1 MNFIAAIIAG
11 LIAFII
17 GGLWYSVLFGKA
29 WQREV
34 KITDAEIKEAGSG
47 TPQMILAVIVEV
59 IVSLCV
65 FFLLTHTDLNVLCA
79 GAVIGLI
86 SVLSSLKN
94 YFFEMKSIKL
104 ILINESYRM
113 ICFMIMAIAAYF
125 FN

>member
-11 LIAFII
+11 LIAFMI

-34 KITDAEIKEAGSG
+34 KITDAEIKAAGSG
-47 TPQMILAVIVEV
+47 TPQMISAGVVEV

-65 FFLLTHTDLNVLCA
+65 FFLLTHIDLNVLCA

-113 ICFMIMAIAAYF
+113 ICFMIMAIAAYY

>member
-11 LIAFII
+11 LIAFMI

-34 KITDAEIKEAGSG
+34 KITDEQIKTAGSG
-47 TPQMILAVIVEV
+47 TPQMIAAVAVEV
-59 IVSLCV
+59 IVSLFV
-65 FFLLTHTDLNVLCA
+65 FFLLSHTNLNILCA
-79 GAVIGLI
+79 GVIIGLI

-94 YFFEMKSIKL
+94 YFFEMKSLKL

-113 ICFMIMAIAAYF
+113 ICFIVMATAAYF

>member
-11 LIAFII
+11 LIAFMI

-34 KITDAEIKEAGSG
+34 KITDAEIKAAGSG
-47 TPQMILAVIVEV
+47 TPQMISAVVVEV

-65 FFLLTHTDLNVLCA
+65 FFLLTHIDLNVLCA